1 MGRMVRVLTK
11 ITALATSV
19 MTLASRQHI
28 KQNIIP
34 QQQDTETISYEMLKI
49 IKLGLKDITLRQL
62 ANGAR

>member
-1 MGRMVRVLTK
+1 
-11 ITALATSV
+11 
-19 MTLASRQHI
+19 MTLASRQRI

-62 ANGAR
+62 ASGAR